1 MNKMNSRQPV
11 SMESKIPDFQDGHE
25 KKSDLVITIDG
36 PSGAGKGTLAYY
48 LSELLEIP
56 NYSAGDFFRELA
68 EEKGLTVEELS
79 EQADKETD
87 MKVDRRTLEKGLE
100 EDCVIES
107 RISSWVLGS
116 YSDFRVYVT
125 ADLEERARRVARDH
139 ETGSRENEEAV
150 TDVEEVEEK
159 IEKRDRDNRERYS
172 DYYGID
178 VENLEMYD
186 LIIDNTEMSIEE
198 QQELVEKALKE
209 RFPQRF
215 EEDTE

>member
-1 MNKMNSRQPV
+1 VEKTL
-11 SMESKIPDFQDGHE
+11 MESKIPEFQGEHE
-25 KKSDLVITIDG
+25 RESSLVITIDG

-48 LSELLEIP
+48 ISELLDIP
-56 NYSAGDFFRELA
+56 NYSAGDFFREFA
-68 EEKGLTVEELS
+68 DEKALTVEELS

-87 MKVDRRTLEKGLE
+87 MKVDRRTLDKGLE

-116 YSDFRVYVT
+116 YSDFRVHVT

-139 ETGSRENEEAV
+139 EEGGRENEEV
-150 TDVEEVEEK
+150 STSVEEVKEN
-159 IEKRDRDNRERYS
+159 IEKRDRDNTERYK

-178 VENLEMYD
+178 VEELEMYD
-186 LIIDNTEMSIEE
+186 LIIDNTEMSIGE

-209 RFPQRF
+209 RFPNKF
-215 EEDTE
+215 EE

>member
-1 MNKMNSRQPV
+1 
-11 SMESKIPDFQDGHE
+11 MESKIQDFRGEHE
-25 KKSDLVITIDG
+25 KNSDLVITIDG

-48 LSELLEIP
+48 IAETMDIP
-56 NYSAGDFFRELA
+56 KYSAGDFFRDLA

-87 MKVDRRTLEKGLE
+87 IKVDRRTLEKGLE

-116 YSDFRVYVT
+116 YSDFRIYVT
-125 ADLEERARRVARDH
+125 ADLEERARRTARDL
-139 ETGSRENEEAV
+139 EEGEREAEEQV
-150 TDVEEVEEK
+150 TDVEQVKQK
-159 IEKRDRDNRERYS
+159 IEKRDRDNRQRYM

-178 VENLEMYD
+178 VEDLEIYD
-186 LIIDNTEMSIEE
+186 LIIDNTDMSIGE

-215 EEDTE
+215 EE

>member
-1 MNKMNSRQPV
+1 
-11 SMESKIPDFQDGHE
+11 MESKIEEFQDSHD

-48 LSELLEIP
+48 ISELLDIP
-56 NYSAGDFFRELA
+56 NYSAGDFFRGLA

-87 MKVDRRTLEKGLE
+87 IKVDKRTLEKGLE
-100 EDCVIES
+100 ENCVIES

-116 YSDFRVYVT
+116 YSDFRIYVT
-125 ADLEERARRVARDH
+125 ADLEERARRTARDL
-139 ETGSRENEEAV
+139 EEGEREAEEKV
-150 TDVEEVEEK
+150 TDVEEVKEK
-159 IEKRDRDNRERYS
+159 IEKRDEDNRQRYM

-178 VENLEMYD
+178 VEDLEMYD
-186 LIIDNTEMSIEE
+186 LIIDNTDMSIGE

-209 RFPQRF
+209 KFPNRF
-215 EEDTE
+215 EE